1 MNEHL
6 SSASLKALAKG
17 QLLGKYGTLV
27 GAYAIHMGCV
37 FFATICDFLFV
48 DTTTLIGII
57 IYYGVS
63 FIISLLSGLFV
74 FGEAYIYLKL
84 ACNRQVTI
92 GDLFYG
98 FSNGSDK
105 VLKVQ
110 AVLALISMIL
120 GLPNILVSYNQNALL
135 ENPYFLLISVIVILL
150 FSTAD
155 VVISLIFSQC
165 FYLML
170 DFPQYSV
177 KEVLKGSF
185 RVMKGSKGRLFY
197 IDLSF
202 IPLFLLGLCTCG
214 IGFLW
219 ILPYYQGTRA
229 NFYLDLMKKRE
240 TYN

>member
-37 FFATICDFLFV
+37 FFATICDLLLV

-92 GDLFYG
+92 GDLFYV
-98 FSNGSDK
+98 FSK
-105 VLKVQ
+105 
-110 AVLALISMIL
+110 
-120 GLPNILVSYNQNALL
+120 
-135 ENPYFLLISVIVILL
+135 
-150 FSTAD
+150 
-155 VVISLIFSQC
+155 
-165 FYLML
+165 
-170 DFPQYSV
+170 
-177 KEVLKGSF
+177 
-185 RVMKGSKGRLFY
+185 
-197 IDLSF
+197 LS
-202 IPLFLLGLCTCG
+202 
-214 IGFLW
+214 
-219 ILPYYQGTRA
+219 
-229 NFYLDLMKKRE
+229 
-240 TYN
+240 

>member
-27 GAYAIHMGCV
+27 GAYAIHIACV
-37 FFATICDFLFV
+37 LFAAICGLLLV

-57 IYYGVS
+57 IYDAVS

-84 ACNRQVTI
+84 ACNRPVSI
-92 GDLFYG
+92 SDLFYG
-98 FSNGSDK
+98 FSNGSNK

-110 AVLALISMIL
+110 AVLALVSMVL
-120 GLPNILVSYNQNALL
+120 GLPNTLVSYHQDALL
-135 ENPYFLLISVIVILL
+135 SNPYLLLICVIVILL
-150 FSTAD
+150 FTTAD
-155 VVISLIFSQC
+155 VVISLIFSQS

-170 DFPQYSV
+170 DFPGYSP
-177 KEVLKGSF
+177 KEVLHGSYKI
-185 RVMKGSKGRLFY
+185 MKGNKGRLFY

-202 IPLFLLGLCTCG
+202 LPLFLLGLCTCG

-219 ILPYYQGTRA
+219 ILPYYQGTKA
-229 NFYLDLMKKRE
+229 NFYLDLMKKK
-240 TYN
+240 